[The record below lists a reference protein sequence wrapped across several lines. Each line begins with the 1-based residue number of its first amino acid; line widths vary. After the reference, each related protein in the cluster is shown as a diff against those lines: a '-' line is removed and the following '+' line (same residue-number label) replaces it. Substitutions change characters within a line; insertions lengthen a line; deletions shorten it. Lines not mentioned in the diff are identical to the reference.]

1 MKQSTYLL
9 FLLFAFSNCSKEE
22 APPPQLSIE
31 EQLVSATWQLNK
43 IQIQIPPDPGLTDVP
58 RTGLDPCESDDSF
71 RFFTGNKFLMNDGS
85 ISCNGSGRSVFWSVD
100 GGTWKYTAQDSG
112 IVIRRGLV
120 EQPFKIISISKAALI
135 ISQPSI
141 DIFGQET
148 LYLFNLTAKK

>member
-9 FLLFAFSNCSKEE
+9 LLLFIFSNCSKEE
-22 APPPQLSIE
+22 APPPALSPE

-43 IQIQIPPDPGLTDVP
+43 IQIQIPPDAGLTDIP
-58 RTGLDPCESDDSF
+58 RTGLEPCESDDSF
-71 RFFTGNKFLMNDGS
+71 RFFTGNKFLMNDGT

-120 EQPFKIISISKAALI
+120 EQKFKMKSISNVALVI
-135 ISQPSI
+135 YQPTV
-141 DIFGQET
+141 DIFGQAT
-148 LYLFNLTAKK
+148 WYIFNLTAKK

>member
-1 MKQSTYLL
+1 
-9 FLLFAFSNCSKEE
+9 
-22 APPPQLSIE
+22 
-31 EQLVSATWQLNK
+31 
-43 IQIQIPPDPGLTDVP
+43 
-58 RTGLDPCESDDSF
+58 
-71 RFFTGNKFLMNDGS
+71 MNDGS

-120 EQPFKIISISKAALI
+120 EQPFKIVNISNTALT
-135 ISQPSI
+135 ISQLSI

>member
-1 MKQSTYLL
+1 MKQSIYVFLLL
-9 FLLFAFSNCSKEE
+9 FTFSNCSKEE
-22 APPPQLSIE
+22 APPPPLSIE
-31 EQLVSATWQLNK
+31 EQLVSVIWQLNK

-85 ISCNGSGRSVFWSVD
+85 ISCNGNGRSVFWSVD
-100 GGTWKYTAQDSG
+100 GGTWKYSAQDSG
-112 IVIRRGLV
+112 LVIRRGLV
-120 EQPFKIISISKAALI
+120 EQPFKIVSISNAALI
-135 ISQPSI
+135 ISQPSV

>member
-1 MKQSTYLL
+1 MKQSIYVFLLL
-9 FLLFAFSNCSKEE
+9 FTFSNCSKED

-31 EQLVSATWQLNK
+31 EQLVSVTWQLNK
-43 IQIQIPPDPGLTDVP
+43 IQIQIPPDPSLTDVP
-58 RTGLDPCESDDSF
+58 RTGFEPCESDDSF
-71 RFFTGNKFLMNDGS
+71 RFFTGNKFIMNDGS
-85 ISCNGSGRSVFWSVD
+85 ISCNGNGRSVFWSVD

-120 EQPFKIISISKAALI
+120 EQPFKIVNISNTALT
-135 ISQPSI
+135 ISQLSI